1 MSKVAII
8 GSGPAGY
15 TAGIYAAR
23 ANLEP
28 VLFEGL
34 ESGGQ
39 LMLTTDVENYPGF
52 VDGIMGPELMQVF
65 KQQAERFGTVIKTE
79 FIDSIEKTDEGF
91 KLKSSKEEYM
101 FDTVILAPGA
111 SARWLGV
118 KGEKELQGYGV
129 SACAT
134 CDGFFFK
141 EKTVAVVG
149 GGDSAMEEALFL
161 TKFAT
166 KVIVI
171 HRRDEF
177 RASQIMQD
185 RVLNHDQIEV
195 MWNKTVE
202 EIKGDGAVS
211 SVVLKDAQDESTEE
225 VNLDGV
231 FVAIGHDP
239 NIKFLDGLVEL
250 DEKVISKQGLVLPP
264 VLQLME
270 SLQLEMLLIQFIDKQ
285 SLLRVAVVR
294 LLLML
299 KDGWIIKENNLD
311 YLSKL
316 TPEEQTD
323 LEEKLLSAGY
333 PKPKDLSE
341 LTSYIDLFLA
351 DYSLDKQISKD
362 DLWLELLN
370 QGYKLGDR
378 ILNLSSPY
386 LKGSD
391 VEELQELLSRL
402 GFYSDPINSEYT
414 KSLSSAVKDFQE
426 NRGLIADGIVGL
438 ETALEIK
445 SLVRPNL
452 STSLNEAIKTFRP
465 SQGLLSVAIYV
476 DNVGEYREQVVFYE
490 QLKEACIELGFQVK
504 FVSEIDEEISE
515 ENVSKYVNKLSPHL
529 FLIFKHSDNQT
540 INYFQ
545 GKHSESKIGKNISE
559 NLSKK
564 IDAEIAG
571 KNSYLLKNTRAVAV
585 NINGNFYQY
594 SSFDVLQI
602 IKQTFESIF
611 ESN

>member
-91 KLKSSKEEYM
+91 KLKSSKEEYT

-211 SVVLKDAQDESTEE
+211 SVVLKDTQDESTKE

-239 NIKFLDGLVEL
+239 NVKFLDGLVEL
-250 DEKVISKQGLVLPP
+250 DEKGY
-264 VLQLME
+264 
-270 SLQLEMLLIQFIDKQ
+270 
-285 SLLRVAVVR
+285 
-294 LLLML
+294 
-299 KDGWIIKENNLD
+299 IKTGF
-311 YLSKL
+311 S
-316 TPEEQTD
+316 T
-323 LEEKLLSAGY
+323 A
-333 PKPKDLSE
+333 
-341 LTSYIDLFLA
+341 TST
-351 DYSLDKQISKD
+351 S
-362 DLWLELLN
+362 
-370 QGYKLGDR
+370 
-378 ILNLSSPY
+378 
-386 LKGSD
+386 
-391 VEELQELLSRL
+391 V
-402 GFYSDPINSEYT
+402 
-414 KSLSSAVKDFQE
+414 
-426 NRGLIADGIVGL
+426 DGIFAAGDVADSVYRQAI
-438 ETALEIK
+438 TAAG
-445 SLVRPNL
+445 SGCQ
-452 STSLNEAIKTFRP
+452 A
-465 SQGLLSVAIYV
+465 A
-476 DNVGEYREQVVFYE
+476 
-490 QLKEACIELGFQVK
+490 
-504 FVSEIDEEISE
+504 
-515 ENVSKYVNKLSPHL
+515 
-529 FLIFKHSDNQT
+529 
-540 INYFQ
+540 
-545 GKHSESKIGKNISE
+545 
-559 NLSKK
+559 
-564 IDAEIAG
+564 IDAERW
-571 KNSYLLKNTRAVAV
+571 L
-585 NINGNFYQY
+585 
-594 SSFDVLQI
+594 DH
-602 IKQTFESIF
+602 
-611 ESN
+611 

>member
-91 KLKSSKEEYM
+91 KLKSSKEEYN

-211 SVVLKDAQDESTEE
+211 SVVLKDTQDESTEE

-239 NIKFLDGLVEL
+239 NVKFLDGLVEL
-250 DEKVISKQGLVLPP
+250 DEKGY
-264 VLQLME
+264 
-270 SLQLEMLLIQFIDKQ
+270 
-285 SLLRVAVVR
+285 
-294 LLLML
+294 
-299 KDGWIIKENNLD
+299 IKTGF
-311 YLSKL
+311 S
-316 TPEEQTD
+316 T
-323 LEEKLLSAGY
+323 A
-333 PKPKDLSE
+333 
-341 LTSYIDLFLA
+341 TST
-351 DYSLDKQISKD
+351 S
-362 DLWLELLN
+362 
-370 QGYKLGDR
+370 
-378 ILNLSSPY
+378 
-386 LKGSD
+386 
-391 VEELQELLSRL
+391 V
-402 GFYSDPINSEYT
+402 
-414 KSLSSAVKDFQE
+414 
-426 NRGLIADGIVGL
+426 DGIFAAGDVADSVYRQAI
-438 ETALEIK
+438 TAAG
-445 SLVRPNL
+445 SGCQ
-452 STSLNEAIKTFRP
+452 A
-465 SQGLLSVAIYV
+465 A
-476 DNVGEYREQVVFYE
+476 
-490 QLKEACIELGFQVK
+490 
-504 FVSEIDEEISE
+504 
-515 ENVSKYVNKLSPHL
+515 
-529 FLIFKHSDNQT
+529 
-540 INYFQ
+540 
-545 GKHSESKIGKNISE
+545 
-559 NLSKK
+559 
-564 IDAEIAG
+564 IDAERW
-571 KNSYLLKNTRAVAV
+571 L
-585 NINGNFYQY
+585 
-594 SSFDVLQI
+594 DH
-602 IKQTFESIF
+602 
-611 ESN
+611 

>member
-79 FIDSIEKTDEGF
+79 FIDSIEKTHEGF

-202 EIKGDGAVS
+202 EIKGDGAVA
-211 SVVLKDAQDESTEE
+211 SVVVKDTQDESTEE

-239 NIKFLDGLVEL
+239 NVKFLDGLVEL
-250 DEKVISKQGLVLPP
+250 DEKGY
-264 VLQLME
+264 
-270 SLQLEMLLIQFIDKQ
+270 
-285 SLLRVAVVR
+285 
-294 LLLML
+294 
-299 KDGWIIKENNLD
+299 IKTGF
-311 YLSKL
+311 S
-316 TPEEQTD
+316 T
-323 LEEKLLSAGY
+323 A
-333 PKPKDLSE
+333 
-341 LTSYIDLFLA
+341 TST
-351 DYSLDKQISKD
+351 S
-362 DLWLELLN
+362 
-370 QGYKLGDR
+370 
-378 ILNLSSPY
+378 
-386 LKGSD
+386 
-391 VEELQELLSRL
+391 V
-402 GFYSDPINSEYT
+402 
-414 KSLSSAVKDFQE
+414 
-426 NRGLIADGIVGL
+426 DGIFAAGDVADSVYRQAI
-438 ETALEIK
+438 TAAG
-445 SLVRPNL
+445 SGCQ
-452 STSLNEAIKTFRP
+452 A
-465 SQGLLSVAIYV
+465 A
-476 DNVGEYREQVVFYE
+476 
-490 QLKEACIELGFQVK
+490 
-504 FVSEIDEEISE
+504 
-515 ENVSKYVNKLSPHL
+515 
-529 FLIFKHSDNQT
+529 
-540 INYFQ
+540 
-545 GKHSESKIGKNISE
+545 
-559 NLSKK
+559 
-564 IDAEIAG
+564 IDAERW
-571 KNSYLLKNTRAVAV
+571 L
-585 NINGNFYQY
+585 
-594 SSFDVLQI
+594 DH
-602 IKQTFESIF
+602 
-611 ESN
+611 